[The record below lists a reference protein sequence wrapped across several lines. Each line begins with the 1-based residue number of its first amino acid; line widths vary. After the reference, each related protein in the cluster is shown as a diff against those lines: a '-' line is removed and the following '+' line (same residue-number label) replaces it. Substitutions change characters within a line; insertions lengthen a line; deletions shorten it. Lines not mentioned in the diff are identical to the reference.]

1 MKAQQRQVKVGDQ
14 AVLGLIII
22 FHLANYKH
30 ECKVIHQLAAYPL
43 CVIYCMPSALAPLSP
58 VETEVTSAER
68 ASMYPGNRTKCKK
81 MAAVRFRRC
90 QIFSCGRVAIRTL
103 LVSDRWN
110 CHTCKFS
117 WQSCVR

>member
-1 MKAQQRQVKVGDQ
+1 MKAQQRQVKDGDQ

-68 ASMYPGNRTKCKK
+68 ALCARELGICVNPCILGTGPSAKK
-81 MAAVRFRRC
+81 W
-90 QIFSCGRVAIRTL
+90 L
-103 LVSDRWN
+103 L
-110 CHTCKFS
+110 
-117 WQSCVR
+117 